1 MSQAY
6 QPDSTKTSA
15 KTPVAPTVATLNPP
29 KRKTLMRLLAYL
41 KPYWW
46 AILLTIIG
54 FAINAG
60 TEIWIAKLLQY
71 ITDAINQN
79 DQSKQ
84 DLFPFIIVMLFF
96 VRGVGSFLGNYYTA
110 LVSRNLVYELR
121 VEVFNKLLRLPS
133 SF

>member
-6 QPDSTKTSA
+6 QPDSTKTST
-15 KTPVAPTVATLNPP
+15 KSTLVSPANTP
-29 KRKTLMRLLAYL
+29 KRKTLLRLLSYL

-46 AILLTIIG
+46 ALLLTVLG
-54 FAINAG
+54 FSINAA

-84 DLFPFIIVMLFF
+84 DLFPLLIVGLFF
-96 VRGVGSFLGNYYTA
+96 VRGIGSF
-110 LVSRNLVYELR
+110 
-121 VEVFNKLLRLPS
+121 
-133 SF
+133 

>member
-15 KTPVAPTVATLNPP
+15 KIATAATLNLP
-29 KRKTLMRLLAYL
+29 KSKTLMRLLAYL

-54 FAINAG
+54 FAINAA

-96 VRGVGSFLGNYYTA
+96 VRGVGSFLVITIRHWCHEIWSMSYG
-110 LVSRNLVYELR
+110 
-121 VEVFNKLLRLPS
+121 
-133 SF
+133 